1 MRTRS
6 KSARPR
12 TRAAIVAL
20 LISLGVIASVGV
32 GYAAEA
38 APEGRGEGGTV
49 CADGKRDDNPAD
61 GVCTRDGAKAD
72 PATKDGGKKD
82 GGNKDAAKQG
92 AGGEGGTVC
101 ADGKR
106 DDNPA
111 DGVCTRDG
119 AKGDP
124 AKKDAGPPPDPNL
137 VAGTPCTKAAEAC
150 ADIAGKK
157 AWLIKDGKVVRGPV
171 RIASGG
177 PGYETPRGAFTVQWK
192 NRDHR
197 SAEFDN
203 APMPFAVFFT
213 DGGVAFHQG
222 DLNSNSHGCIR
233 LSREDAEVF
242 FNTLVV
248 GDDVQVR

>member
-1 MRTRS
+1 MRTPS

-12 TRAAIVAL
+12 TRAVIVAL

-38 APEGRGEGGTV
+38 APEGKGEGGTV
-49 CADGKRDDNPAD
+49 CADGNRDDNPAD
-61 GVCTRDGAKAD
+61 GVCTRDG
-72 PATKDGGKKD
+72 G
-82 GGNKDAAKQG
+82 
-92 AGGEGGTVC
+92 
-101 ADGKR
+101 R
-106 DDNPA
+106 
-111 DGVCTRDG
+111 
-119 AKGDP
+119 GDP

-177 PGYETPRGAFTVQWK
+177 PGYETPRGTFTVQWK

-233 LSREDAEVF
+233 LSREDAETF